1 MDLIEGRAQTDTQGT
16 VPLANIEIFKRRVML
31 MQTTVV
37 ISYRKMAK
45 IITTEKNVDYH
56 LTVAGNTHT

>member
-16 VPLANIEIFKRRVML
+16 VSLANIEMFKRRVML
-31 MQTTVV
+31 MQATVV
-37 ISYRKMAK
+37 ISCRKMAM
-45 IITTEKNVDYH
+45 IITTEQNLDYQ

>member
-16 VPLANIEIFKRRVML
+16 VSLANIEMFKRRVML

-45 IITTEKNVDYH
+45 IITTEQNLDYQ